1 MASVRLLNLFS
12 NSHSVYPHSHILKNV
27 GMLYH
32 GDMKTAKQLER
43 HLKGISN
50 HRRIDILRQVHKSDG
65 ITLEEIA
72 DELDCNI
79 KTISE
84 HTRRLVQAGLVNKKY
99 RGRNVAH
106 SLSPY
111 GRRIIAFID
120 AF

>member
-1 MASVRLLNLFS
+1 
-12 NSHSVYPHSHILKNV
+12 
-27 GMLYH
+27 
-32 GDMKTAKQLER
+32 MKTAKQLER

-50 HRRIDILRQVHKSDG
+50 HRRIEILRQIDKSDG

-72 DELDCNI
+72 DKLDCNI
-79 KTISE
+79 KTMSE

-99 RGRNVAH
+99 QGRSVAH

-111 GRRIIAFID
+111 GRRIVEFID

>member
-1 MASVRLLNLFS
+1 
-12 NSHSVYPHSHILKNV
+12 
-27 GMLYH
+27 
-32 GDMKTAKQLER
+32 MKTAKQLER

-50 HRRIDILRQVHKSDG
+50 HRRIEILRLVSKLDE

-72 DELDCNI
+72 ERLECNI

-99 RGRNVAH
+99 QGRNVAH

-111 GRRIIAFID
+111 GRRIIAFIN

>member
-1 MASVRLLNLFS
+1 
-12 NSHSVYPHSHILKNV
+12 
-27 GMLYH
+27 
-32 GDMKTAKQLER
+32 MKTAKQLER

-50 HRRIDILRQVHKSDG
+50 HRRIEILRQIHKSDG

-99 RGRNVAH
+99 RGRSVAH

-111 GRRIIAFID
+111 GRRIIVFVD

>member
-1 MASVRLLNLFS
+1 
-12 NSHSVYPHSHILKNV
+12 
-27 GMLYH
+27 
-32 GDMKTAKQLER
+32 MKTAKQLER

-99 RGRNVAH
+99 QGRNVAH